1 MPCVVKIYDCMRAW
15 ANPQSTRYG
24 CCTGRNRSALDVHE
38 YYYNTFQ
45 VVQSEKAT
53 QLMAAQEEVDKLI
66 REKSFG
72 PLFVRFAWH
81 DSGTFDN
88 KRKSA
93 KWPSAGGA
101 IGSII
106 YDNELNA
113 GPNAGLRSA
122 YNVLGKIKAKYAA
135 VGWAD
140 LIQLASARSIELMG
154 GPKIDMKYGRRDAV
168 DSPPESVAPFGL
180 PDAKPQNPASHL
192 REVFYKYDM
201 NDEDIVALS
210 GAHTIGR
217 AFKDR
222 SGAVEF
228 GYQKPTDYT
237 KPGCPMAM
245 SSMTL
250 GGQSWTKEWLKFDN
264 SYFQLPGNS
273 DNNCVVFPT
282 DAVLATDPKFKPFFD
297 KFAKDQNA
305 FFASY
310 AKSHKKLSELGSH
323 FEGEFSI

>member
-1 MPCVVKIYDCMRAW
+1 M
-15 ANPQSTRYG
+15 G
-24 CCTGRNRSALDVHE
+24 
-38 YYYNTFQ
+38 
-45 VVQSEKAT
+45 T
-53 QLMAAQEEVDKLI
+53 QLMSAQQEVDKLI
-66 REKSFG
+66 TDKSFG
-72 PLFVRFAWH
+72 PLFIRFAWH
-81 DSGTFDN
+81 DSGTYDN
-88 KRKSA
+88 KRKAA

-106 YDNELNA
+106 YDKELNA

-122 YNVLGKIKAKYAA
+122 KNVLGKIKEKYQQ
-135 VGWAD
+135 VSWAD

-154 GPKIDMKYGRRDAV
+154 GPKIDMKYGRQDAV

-180 PDAKPQNPASHL
+180 PDAKPADPASHL

-228 GYQKPTDYT
+228 GYSKPTDYT
-237 KPGCPMAM
+237 KAGCPMAGH
-245 SSMTL
+245 SMTL

-264 SYFQLPGNS
+264 SYFQELAL
-273 DNNCVVFPT
+273 FL
-282 DAVLATDPKFKPFFD
+282 VLHSLLEVAWKF
-297 KFAKDQNA
+297 
-305 FFASY
+305 
-310 AKSHKKLSELGSH
+310 
-323 FEGEFSI
+323 